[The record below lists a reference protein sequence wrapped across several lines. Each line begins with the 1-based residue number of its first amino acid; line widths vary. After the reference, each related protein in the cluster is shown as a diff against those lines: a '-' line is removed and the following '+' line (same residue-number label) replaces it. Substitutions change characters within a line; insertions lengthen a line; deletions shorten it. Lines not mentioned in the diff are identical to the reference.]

1 MLKISRENQ
10 SKILQYLQKNDYCT
24 DKKLNEVSFGFSK
37 IPDRT
42 KDFLKNLPFEENYK
56 ISNSTFMSSIEN
68 NEKIIEDFFDKLQI
82 VYGGSSRYV
91 FYNTAEGTVINITL
105 DTDEE
110 QVKVIKQ
117 FLLKKYSNM
126 YKNFRKTHGKKVIEE
141 TGNNICPYCYRSYI
155 NIIETNE
162 GAKSLTP
169 DLDHFYPKSRYPF
182 LAVTLSNLIPS
193 CLLCNQRA
201 KNDEDFYKA
210 SVYPPQKIFDE
221 IEFDYDVYLNKIY
234 IKNYKKLISNPKY
247 KMHLDTFLI
256 QETYATHTEILKN
269 IINKHKK
276 YQQSKIQDL
285 VKHTVG
291 LSILDVKKI
300 VFYEYE
306 YMNKKRELLYK
317 LKKDLYEKI
326 VMSVK

>member
-1 MLKISRENQ
+1 MLKISKKYQDE
-10 SKILQYLQKNDYCT
+10 ILIYFQKPTYCT
-24 DKKLNEVSFGFSK
+24 EKKLDDVAFGFSN

-42 KDFLKNLPFEENYK
+42 KVFLKQLPFEKDYK
-56 ISNSTFMSSIEN
+56 ISNDTFISYYEN
-68 NEKIIEDFFDKLQI
+68 NEKIIEDFFNLLEVDF
-82 VYGGSSRYV
+82 GNTSRDV
-91 FYNTAEGTVINITL
+91 FIKTSKDETVNKTL
-105 DTDEE
+105 NTDEE

-126 YKNFRKTHGKKVIEE
+126 YKNFRTTHGKRVIEE
-141 TGNNICPYCYRSYI
+141 TGSNICPYCYRSYI
-155 NIIETNE
+155 KVVDEE
-162 GAKSLTP
+162 KGPKSITP
-169 DLDHFYPKSRYPF
+169 DIDHFYPKSRYPF
-182 LAVTLSNLIPS
+182 LAVTLSNLVPS
-193 CLLCNQRA
+193 CLFCNQRA

-210 SVYPPQKIFDE
+210 SIYPPHKIFDD

-234 IKNYKKLISNPKY
+234 IKNYKKLISNKKY

-276 YQQSKIQDL
+276 YKQSKIQDL
-285 VKHTVG
+285 AKHTIG
-291 LSILDVKKI
+291 LSTSEIKKT

-306 YMNKKRELLYK
+306 FMNKRRELLYK

-326 VMSVK
+326 VK